1 MTKKKKKVIDLAEK
15 ISQFSFSLSHI
26 VDNPLNF

>member
-1 MTKKKKKVIDLAEK
+1 MTKKKVIDLAE